1 MMTEPDMPRA
11 QIIYGE
17 VIYWLC
23 IIAAAICTIGPIM
36 SLWFVDNNVLNPHY
50 VFAALW
56 EGKSA
61 ETIWNTTGQ
70 GFPGGHFFLENITKG
85 DGLTQF
91 GVALGSIAA
100 LPALF
105 MAGIA
110 YLKEKPRNRLY
121 AVLSLWVMTLITFS
135 SLGIIA
141 VK

>member
-1 MMTEPDMPRA
+1 MTKPDMPKA

-17 VIYWLC
+17 VMYWLC
-23 IIAAAICTIGPIM
+23 LIAAAICTIGPVI
-36 SLWFVDNNVLNPHY
+36 SIWLVDNNVLNPHY

-56 EGKSA
+56 EGQSA
-61 ETIWNTTGQ
+61 EAIWNTAGD

-105 MAGIA
+105 FAGIA
-110 YLKEKPRNRLY
+110 YLQEKPRNYLY
-121 AVLSLWVMTLITFS
+121 ATLSLWVILLIAFAA
-135 SLGIIA
+135 LGIISL
-141 VK
+141 K

>member
-1 MMTEPDMPRA
+1 MTKPDMPRA

-23 IIAAAICTIGPIM
+23 IIAAAICTVGPII
-36 SLWFVDNNVLNPHY
+36 SLWLVDNNVLNPHY

-61 ETIWNTTGQ
+61 EAIWNTAGN
-70 GFPGGHFFLENITKG
+70 GFPGGHFFLQHITTG
-85 DGLTQF
+85 DGFTQF

-105 MAGIA
+105 MAGLA
-110 YLKEKPRNRLY
+110 YLKEKPRNNLY
-121 AVLSLWVMTLITFS
+121 AILSLWVMILIGFS
-135 SLGIIA
+135 AVGILA
-141 VK
+141 MK

>member
-1 MMTEPDMPRA
+1 MKKPHMPDA

-17 VIYWLC
+17 VMYWLC
-23 IIAAAICTIGPIM
+23 IIAAAICTIGPVI
-36 SLWFVDNNVLNPHY
+36 SLWFVDNNVLNPHF
-50 VFAALW
+50 VLAALW

-61 ETIWNTTGQ
+61 EDIWNTAGG
-70 GFPGGHFFLENITKG
+70 GFPGGHFFLQNITKG

-110 YLKEKPRNRLY
+110 YLKEKPRNYLY
-121 AVLSLWVMTLITFS
+121 AALSLWVMLLIAFAAA
-135 SLGIIA
+135 GIIA
-141 VK
+141 TK

>member
-1 MMTEPDMPRA
+1 MTKPDMPRA
-11 QIIYGE
+11 QIVYGE

-61 ETIWNTTGQ
+61 EAIWNTTGE

-110 YLKEKPRNRLY
+110 YLKEKPINRLY